1 VIVVDRSYFR
11 LVAPPLEPEVVGLFP
26 GTRCMVPQPFAA
38 GGNRSYLE
46 FWVIISSP
54 RYPGYIT
61 PIVAHE
67 PSVERVVG
75 TSHSMGGG
83 GQNRISYGTVGT
95 SVRFNGEIVG
105 LKPP

>member
-1 VIVVDRSYFR
+1 
-11 LVAPPLEPEVVGLFP
+11 
-26 GTRCMVPQPFAA
+26 MVPQPFAV

-46 FWVIISSP
+46 FWAVISGP

-61 PIVAHE
+61 PIVAPE

-75 TSHSMGGG
+75 PSHSMG